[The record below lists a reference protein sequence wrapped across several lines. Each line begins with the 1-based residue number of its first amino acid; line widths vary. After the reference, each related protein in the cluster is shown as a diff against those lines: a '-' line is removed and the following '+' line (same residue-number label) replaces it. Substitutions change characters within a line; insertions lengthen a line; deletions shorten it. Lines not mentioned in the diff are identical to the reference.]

1 MKIFIAVSKGSFT
14 LPLNKCGE
22 NLLSP
27 QCTTEHVI
35 KNKHHCFQ
43 GESFFHLVSV
53 LEMGKESTFQELKKT
68 VGFFEVCFHSSNIKT
83 MCKSV
88 ANKKLL
94 WKSPEPKGDLK
105 KPTFSKNKTTQSS
118 PLITLASCPRRVWS
132 CTKLP
137 GDLSQY
143 TRCHPET
150 EEGR

>member
-1 MKIFIAVSKGSFT
+1 MMKRFIAVSKGSFT

-43 GESFFHLVSV
+43 GESFFYLVSV

-83 MCKSV
+83 MRKSV

-94 WKSPEPKGDLK
+94 
-105 KPTFSKNKTTQSS
+105 
-118 PLITLASCPRRVWS
+118 
-132 CTKLP
+132 
-137 GDLSQY
+137 
-143 TRCHPET
+143 
-150 EEGR
+150 